1 MTSMS
6 TPQPPTRARFHHGDL
21 HRALIEAARG
31 LLEREGVEGLSLRKL
46 AQAAGVSHAAPYH
59 HFKDRSAL
67 LAALAEEDFHALAA
81 CTAAAAEN
89 AGSDPFDRLAA
100 IGTAY
105 IGFAIAHPA
114 SFALMFRPELTQPE
128 NNPCV
133 DSAGDTAFA
142 QLTRAV
148 ADCLGPEAPP
158 DRQQDVVLSAWACV
172 HGAASLW
179 LDGPLSRHTSD
190 RPLRL
195 ETLAIRITRSFSQ
208 MLREQVRADAGTRAL
223 GEA

>member
-1 MTSMS
+1 MS
-6 TPQPPTRARFHHGDL
+6 TPRLPARARFHHGDL

-81 CTAAAAEN
+81 CTAAAADS
-89 AGSDPFDRLAA
+89 AGPDPFDRLAA
-100 IGTAY
+100 SGAAY

-128 NNPCV
+128 TNPCV

-142 QLTRAV
+142 QLTRTV
-148 ADCLGPEAPP
+148 ADCLGPQAAPE
-158 DRQQDVVLSAWACV
+158 RQQDVVLSAWACV
-172 HGAASLW
+172 HGAAALW
-179 LDGPLSRHTSD
+179 LDGPLSRHKSEQ
-190 RPLRL
+190 PLQP
-195 ETLAIRITRSFSQ
+195 EAMATRITRSFSE
-208 MLREQVRADAGTRAL
+208 MLREQVRAEARESPTRDP
-223 GEA
+223 